1 MRALSAE
8 PGDSPAARSSA
19 PGRNGGSTP
28 GPLSRGRS
36 HLCSSGWLRW
46 EGPLV
51 IYADVYRKHTGLLT
65 YRTERQRVIQALA
78 GLCRSARAGVADC
91 NHYRKGPGSPAG
103 RRPRVHGNRPHVE
116 PESRPP
122 ALRMEPKPT
131 ARKGP
136 LRALCPHASSSQTLS
151 ESFLVGR
158 LRLGPLISLSNQS
171 VRGCC
176 GP

>member
-1 MRALSAE
+1 M
-8 PGDSPAARSSA
+8 
-19 PGRNGGSTP
+19 
-28 GPLSRGRS
+28 
-36 HLCSSGWLRW
+36 
-46 EGPLV
+46 
-51 IYADVYRKHTGLLT
+51 
-65 YRTERQRVIQALA
+65 IQALA

-136 LRALCPHASSSQTLS
+136 LRALCPYASSSQTLS

-158 LRLGPLISLSNQS
+158 LRLGPRDARTCGWPSENAGERGFSLALLDQS
-171 VRGCC
+171 VQSVCPGVLWTLIRLFFF
-176 GP
+176 